1 MHGRYFMPGLDFGAP
16 NTSRYEG
23 EVVTY
28 PLRPV
33 GVSRRPVV
41 RVKDIAANGRSLM
54 NGTGFNAGVTADWQQ
69 VTLLPAGVFRAL
81 AMAAGTAQKFN
92 YGYSSHKLRGSE
104 GAGDTG

>member
-1 MHGRYFMPGLDFGAP
+1 MLGLGWNSTFLSALKGKGKIDRNAWALFHTGLNFGAP

-33 GVSRRPVV
+33 EVSRHPVV

-69 VTLLPAGVFRAL
+69 VTLLQR
-81 AMAAGTAQKFN
+81 
-92 YGYSSHKLRGSE
+92 
-104 GAGDTG
+104 